1 MPAINLKDFF
11 CRYTT
16 DKFIDV
22 SEKGPEELRTD
33 KRYEATQSI
42 RITYAPWAFIPL
54 EELTKAGTA

>member
-33 KRYEATQSI
+33 HLCSVG
-42 RITYAPWAFIPL
+42 FIPL